1 MSRRSKTILRLGIGL
16 TVVALVAAGAWRVR
30 RAQAS
35 ADLPV
40 APARKTDFL
49 VKVRCRGELKAR
61 RSVQLTAPVNVPNLQ
76 IVWLAP
82 SGEPVKAGDPV
93 IRFDPSSARQQLQE
107 KEAGLRQATATLDQA
122 LAQERI
128 TKEQDKLDSGSTQYQ
143 LERAKL
149 EASKAE
155 IVSALQGEES
165 RIDLGLA
172 EQKVRVQDSTVKLHD
187 ASATAKIASL
197 TRLREQA
204 QADVDLVKKRLSQM
218 ELKAPIAGIVSYM
231 TNYSQGWMNAKPFK
245 VGDNAWPG
253 SALAEIPDMNTLE
266 MEGKLEEI
274 DRGRVVSGQEAAVH
288 VDAFPEKTFK
298 GKLTGI
304 SPLTETTWEWPPTKN
319 FRSYAQ
325 VEAAGSRLR
334 PGMNGNMD
342 VIVNRLPG
350 AISVPAKA
358 LFSRNGK
365 PIVYRSEKKGYF
377 AAEVQ
382 LLARNPDEV
391 AIKGINAGDLVTLV
405 EPPQEQK
412 Q

>member
-377 AAEVQ
+377 AQEVQ